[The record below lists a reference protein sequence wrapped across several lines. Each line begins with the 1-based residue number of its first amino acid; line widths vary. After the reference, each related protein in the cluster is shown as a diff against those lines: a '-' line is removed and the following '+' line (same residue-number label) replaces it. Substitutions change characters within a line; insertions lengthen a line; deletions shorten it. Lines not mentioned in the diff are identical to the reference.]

1 MFLNQKCSQMIS
13 LTCTSVTITK
23 EVLPTKTLMD
33 TVNQNTISI
42 GITYNWIN
50 MTSYDRLAGKS
61 VSIKSLKNRSN
72 YEVDLFFFSSLIIT
86 LATSHWHRNPFSM
99 GLNKH
104 VAYLS
109 QLSKTLQPMTILTQ
123 VFPSPS

>member
-1 MFLNQKCSQMIS
+1 MIS

-72 YEVDLFFFSSLIIT
+72 YEVDLFFF
-86 LATSHWHRNPFSM
+86 
-99 GLNKH
+99 
-104 VAYLS
+104 
-109 QLSKTLQPMTILTQ
+109 Q
-123 VFPSPS
+123 V